1 MALAPFRRERA
12 VKEILLVK
20 ALPLRVVLL
29 YRTAG
34 WNARLFRKS
43 LCKRLCKSLKTL
55 SSAGGRPFRRSSGAA
70 GGGEKSLFPFPS
82 AEGRPSAD
90 PAAQPVEAKKRLFPF
105 PSAEGRPSADT
116 AAQPVEARFTPSEG
130 VGSGRLRRPGVS
142 VPTDRGRPCPR
153 RGGLPGSPGGDKRGQ
168 GHRMVP
174 FPPLDSPKPSFAPRR
189 LSVARRNGGYGGS
202 VPCVVSLMGR
212 CYALRSVC
220 VICRA

>member
-12 VKEILLVK
+12 VKKILLVK

-55 SSAGGRPFRRSSGAA
+55 SSAGGRPFRRSSGAP
-70 GGGEKSLFPFPS
+70 L
-82 AEGRPSAD
+82 
-90 PAAQPVEAKKRLFPF
+90 
-105 PSAEGRPSADT
+105 
-116 AAQPVEARFTPSEG
+116 EARFTPSEG
-130 VGSGRLRRPGVS
+130 VGSGRLRRPGDA
-142 VPTDRGRPCPR
+142 VPTAGAKGDVGHLRFPMSPLDTPLTFREPR
-153 RGGLPGSPGGDKRGQ
+153 RP
-168 GHRMVP
+168 
-174 FPPLDSPKPSFAPRR
+174 
-189 LSVARRNGGYGGS
+189 SVARRNGGYGGS
-202 VPCVVSLMGR
+202 VPCVGQVLGR

>member
-1 MALAPFRRERA
+1 MALAPFTGERA

-55 SSAGGRPFRRSSGAA
+55 SSAGGRPFRRSSGAP
-70 GGGEKSLFPFPS
+70 L
-82 AEGRPSAD
+82 
-90 PAAQPVEAKKRLFPF
+90 
-105 PSAEGRPSADT
+105 
-116 AAQPVEARFTPSEG
+116 EARFTPSEG

-174 FPPLDSPKPSFAPRR
+174 FPPLDSPQTLLCAATPFGCAAKR
-189 LSVARRNGGYGGS
+189 GYGGS

>member
-34 WNARLFRKS
+34 WNARFFRKS

-55 SSAGGRPFRRSSGAA
+55 SSAGGRPFRRSSGV
-70 GGGEKSLFPFPS
+70 PP
-82 AEGRPSAD
+82 
-90 PAAQPVEAKKRLFPF
+90 
-105 PSAEGRPSADT
+105 
-116 AAQPVEARFTPSEG
+116 EARFTPSEG
-130 VGSGRLRRPGVS
+130 VGSGRLRRPGDA
-142 VPTDRGRPCPR
+142 VPTAGDCRCPPTGYAVPTAGAKGDVGHLRFPMSPLDTPLTFREPR
-153 RGGLPGSPGGDKRGQ
+153 RP
-168 GHRMVP
+168 
-174 FPPLDSPKPSFAPRR
+174 
-189 LSVARRNGGYGGS
+189 SVARRNGGYGGS

>member
-1 MALAPFRRERA
+1 MPCSAFDPAVRMALAPFRRERA
-12 VKEILLVK
+12 VKKILLVK

-55 SSAGGRPFRRSSGAA
+55 SSAGGRPFRRSSGVP
-70 GGGEKSLFPFPS
+70 L
-82 AEGRPSAD
+82 
-90 PAAQPVEAKKRLFPF
+90 
-105 PSAEGRPSADT
+105 
-116 AAQPVEARFTPSEG
+116 EARFTPSEG
-130 VGSGRLRRPGVS
+130 VGSGRLRRPGDA
-142 VPTDRGRPCPR
+142 VPTAGAKGDVGHLRFPMSPLDTPLTFREPR
-153 RGGLPGSPGGDKRGQ
+153 RP
-168 GHRMVP
+168 
-174 FPPLDSPKPSFAPRR
+174 
-189 LSVARRNGGYGGS
+189 SVARRNGGYGGS

>member
-70 GGGEKSLFPFPS
+70 GGGESGPPRAGDIRHDMAWECRRLA
-82 AEGRPSAD
+82 AETRG
-90 PAAQPVEAKKRLFPF
+90 
-105 PSAEGRPSADT
+105 
-116 AAQPVEARFTPSEG
+116 
-130 VGSGRLRRPGVS
+130 
-142 VPTDRGRPCPR
+142 DRAP
-153 RGGLPGSPGGDKRGQ
+153 
-168 GHRMVP
+168 MVP
-174 FPPLDSPKPSFAPRR
+174 FPLLTPQTLLRTR
-189 LSVARRNGGYGGS
+189 LPTVARLNARG
-202 VPCVVSLMGR
+202 PQGR
-212 CYALRSVC
+212 LLLQGHTLDRSGAFRSDGVRALHRMAAHC
-220 VICRA
+220 HARRITQGKFRA

>member
-1 MALAPFRRERA
+1 MALAPFTGERA
-12 VKEILLVK
+12 VKKILLVK

-90 PAAQPVEAKKRLFPF
+90 PAAQPVEA
-105 PSAEGRPSADT
+105 
-116 AAQPVEARFTPSEG
+116 RFTPSEG
-130 VGSGRLRRPGVS
+130 VGSGRLRRPGVP
-142 VPTDRGRPCPR
+142 VFTGEN
-153 RGGLPGSPGGDKRGQ
+153 KRGQ

-174 FPPLDSPKPSFAPRR
+174 LPPLDSPKPSFAPRR
-189 LSVARRNGGYGGS
+189 PSVARRNGGYGGS
-202 VPCVVSLMGR
+202 VPCVGQVLGG

>member
-55 SSAGGRPFRRSSGAA
+55 SSAGGRPFRRSSG
-70 GGGEKSLFPFPS
+70 
-82 AEGRPSAD
+82 
-90 PAAQPVEAKKRLFPF
+90 V
-105 PSAEGRPSADT
+105 
-116 AAQPVEARFTPSEG
+116 PVEARFTPSEG
-130 VGSGRLRRPGVS
+130 VGSGRLRRPWVS

>member
-70 GGGEKSLFPFPS
+70 GGGEKTPFPLPLS
-82 AEGRPSAD
+82 RGQTLRRSSGAAGGGESGPPRAGD
-90 PAAQPVEAKKRLFPF
+90 IRHDMAWECRRPAAGAKGGKGTKWFPCPLLTPPNPPLRRDALRLR
-105 PSAEGRPSADT
+105 SETRVTG
-116 AAQPVEARFTPSEG
+116 ARFRA
-130 VGSGRLRRPGVS
+130 SGRFWEAVMP
-142 VPTDRGRPCPR
+142 
-153 RGGLPGSPGGDKRGQ
+153 
-168 GHRMVP
+168 
-174 FPPLDSPKPSFAPRR
+174 
-189 LSVARRNGGYGGS
+189 
-202 VPCVVSLMGR
+202 
-212 CYALRSVC
+212 
-220 VICRA
+220 

>member
-12 VKEILLVK
+12 VKKILLVK

-70 GGGEKSLFPFPS
+70 GGGEVYALG
-82 AEGRPSAD
+82 GRGEWP
-90 PAAQPVEAKKRLFPF
+90 
-105 PSAEGRPSADT
+105 
-116 AAQPVEARFTPSEG
+116 PSEG

>member
-55 SSAGGRPFRRSSGAA
+55 SSAGGRPFRRSSG
-70 GGGEKSLFPFPS
+70 
-82 AEGRPSAD
+82 
-90 PAAQPVEAKKRLFPF
+90 V
-105 PSAEGRPSADT
+105 
-116 AAQPVEARFTPSEG
+116 PVEARFTPSEG

>member
-55 SSAGGRPFRRSSGAA
+55 SSAGGRPFRRYSGAA
-70 GGGEKSLFPFPS
+70 GGGESGPPW
-82 AEGRPSAD
+82 AGDIRHDMAWECRR
-90 PAAQPVEAKKRLFPF
+90 PAA
-105 PSAEGRPSADT
+105 
-116 AAQPVEARFTPSEG
+116 
-130 VGSGRLRRPGVS
+130 
-142 VPTDRGRPCPR
+142 RG
-153 RGGLPGSPGGDKRGQ
+153 KRGQ

-174 FPPLDSPKPSFAPRR
+174 LPPLDSPKPSFAPRR
-189 LSVARRNGGYGGS
+189 PSVARRNGGYGGS
-202 VPCVVSLMGR
+202 VPCVGQVLGR
-212 CYALRSVC
+212 CQALNLPCVVCSAVSARPDGAGRRRSAAKSSASIKC
-220 VICRA
+220 CILKHQTPLWAPRI

>member
-12 VKEILLVK
+12 VKKILLVK

-55 SSAGGRPFRRSSGAA
+55 SSAGGRPFRRSSGAP
-70 GGGEKSLFPFPS
+70 L
-82 AEGRPSAD
+82 
-90 PAAQPVEAKKRLFPF
+90 
-105 PSAEGRPSADT
+105 
-116 AAQPVEARFTPSEG
+116 EARFTPSEG
-130 VGSGRLRRPGVS
+130 VGSGRLRRPGVP
-142 VPTDRGRPCPR
+142 VFTGEN
-153 RGGLPGSPGGDKRGQ
+153 KRGQ

-189 LSVARRNGGYGGS
+189 PSVARRNVGYGGS
-202 VPCVVSLMGR
+202 VPCVEQILGR
-212 CYALRSVC
+212 CKTLNFPC
-220 VICRA
+220 VIRRAQQCAARQCRALD